1 MNIMDSLKS
10 VFGGEGDKQGNL
22 VSAVMDIIGSEGGL
36 NGLISKFNSNG
47 LGDVI
52 SSWIGTGNNIPVSP
66 NQLEKVLDN
75 NTINSVSSKFGIEKN
90 DLLGSLSNLLP
101 QVVDKLTP
109 DGKMPE
115 GDILSQGMNMLG
127 GLFNKKYLLR
137 LIIKYPTQC
146 LMNNFLLVQGYQ

>member
-127 GLFNKKYLLR
+127 GLFNKK
-137 LIIKYPTQC
+137 
-146 LMNNFLLVQGYQ
+146 

>member
-36 NGLISKFNSNG
+36 KGLISKFNSNG

-127 GLFNKKYLLR
+127 GLFNKK
-137 LIIKYPTQC
+137 
-146 LMNNFLLVQGYQ
+146 